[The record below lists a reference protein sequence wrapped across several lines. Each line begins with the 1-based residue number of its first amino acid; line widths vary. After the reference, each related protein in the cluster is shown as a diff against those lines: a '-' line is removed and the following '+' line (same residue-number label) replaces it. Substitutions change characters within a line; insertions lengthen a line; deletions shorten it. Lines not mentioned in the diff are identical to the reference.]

1 LILAVLLS
9 ACASPTP
16 TPQARPIL
24 TREVASPTPA
34 GQIETQVA
42 ATVAAREAATT
53 AVEQAVK
60 LTLTASAP
68 KATVPSTPTAT
79 LSPTVTPAPIILP
92 TLLPASPTTAPTAA
106 NEQSN
111 WVIAFIYNFPAG
123 FWSEGTHQYTL
134 VEVCPQQGLPLVTS
148 GTYPGSFQV
157 SKSAP
162 LLPNPVYI
170 RVGGLRD
177 NMFAGGGIGAIH
189 PSQPTIAVLRFINLT
204 RSAVEI
210 AKNCKSTISW
220 DGGAPQSLTPQEPF
234 QR

>member
-1 LILAVLLS
+1 A
-9 ACASPTP
+9 
-16 TPQARPIL
+16 
-24 TREVASPTPA
+24 
-34 GQIETQVA
+34 
-42 ATVAAREAATT
+42 

-68 KATVPSTPTAT
+68 KATVPSSSTATSAPTAT
-79 LSPTVTPAPIILP
+79 PVPIILS
-92 TLLPASPTTAPTAA
+92 TLPPASPTTAPTVA

-148 GTYPGSFQV
+148 CTYPNSFQV

-170 RVGGLRD
+170 RVGGLVN
-177 NMFAGGGIGAIH
+177 NMFVGGGVGAIH

-204 RSAVEI
+204 RSAAEI
-210 AKNCKSTISW
+210 AKSCKSTISW
-220 DGGAPQSLTPQEPF
+220 DGGAPQSLIPQEPF